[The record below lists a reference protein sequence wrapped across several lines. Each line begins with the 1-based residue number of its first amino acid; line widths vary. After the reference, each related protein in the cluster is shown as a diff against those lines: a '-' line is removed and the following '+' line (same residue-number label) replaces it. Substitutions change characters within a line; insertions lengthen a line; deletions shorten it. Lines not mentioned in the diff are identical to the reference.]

1 MQRHDGPLKKI
12 NELQCLEKAN
22 KKNIKTFLKQE
33 ICFQKFLHL
42 IDVKERDHQY
52 KMNFLTTEQLI
63 QNFIILLDDCENREV
78 CQAIPF
84 PF

>member
-12 NELQCLEKAN
+12 NEPQCLQKAN

-33 ICFQKFLHL
+33 TCFQTFLHL

-63 QNFIILLDDCENREV
+63 QNFIIFLDDCENREV